1 MAVVSEK
8 LHDADRRDRP
18 FRCGQRGHRGLSRPA
33 RQRNLTAPDGNY
45 HDLPEFLVAGTP
57 ASCSSQGG
65 RHRGIRRIHA
75 APIGVESF
83 GSSRRLLYLSY
94 NAERDGGEQREAHY
108 TEFKAWLQ
116 AQYAR
121 YNRTDTFFR

>member
-1 MAVVSEK
+1 M
-8 LHDADRRDRP
+8 
-18 FRCGQRGHRGLSRPA
+18 RPA
-33 RQRNLTAPDGNY
+33 GAPRSFPASTPTGISRAPDGNY

-57 ASCSSQGG
+57 GIVLELKAGDIAVFDGFMPHRSASNRSG
-65 RHRGIRRIHA
+65 R
-75 APIGVESF
+75 
-83 GSSRRLLYLSY
+83 SRRLLYLSY

-116 AQYAR
+116 AQYAK